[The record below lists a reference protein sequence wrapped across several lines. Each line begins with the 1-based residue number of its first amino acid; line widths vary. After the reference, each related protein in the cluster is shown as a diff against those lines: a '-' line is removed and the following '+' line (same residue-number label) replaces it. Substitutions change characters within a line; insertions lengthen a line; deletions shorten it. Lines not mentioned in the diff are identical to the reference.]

1 MRVAALL
8 LLGVLLL
15 LVQCNLYLLMGGL
28 GLHGATPNLLLPV
41 IIFVGVHEPSMAR
54 GASIAFA
61 LGHALDLFACA
72 PMWLFTFIFV
82 AIWWLARIAGVRLTA
97 QTALTRMSLAFA
109 FTLVEAAI
117 TLILLAV
124 FGADTQRPLELATIV
139 PLRATSTAL
148 CSPIV
153 FRLVQRLYPPSTPVR
168 AATEAAST

>member
-54 GASIAFA
+54 GALIAFA

-97 QTALTRMSLAFA
+97 QTVLTRMSLAFA

-117 TLILLAV
+117 ALILLAV
-124 FGADTQRPLELATIV
+124 FGSDTQRPLELGTVV
-139 PLRATSTAL
+139 PLRATATAL

-153 FRLVQRLYPPSTPVR
+153 FRLVQRLFPPSTPVR